1 MKDKN
6 VFGLFVKFPEP
17 GKVKTRIAKD
27 TGFDYAAGAYRRIAE
42 EVLLE
47 TLPGDGEYKRIIFY
61 SPRNME
67 RHFRSWLPGEILVAQ
82 EGRDVGERMGNAMKA
97 LFCEGALKV
106 VITGIDIPELDREVV
121 KDAFKKLDSADV
133 VIGPAVDGGYYLIG
147 MKSLHPEI
155 FRDISWSTEKVFRQ
169 TVSVIDTLKLRYETL
184 ITLSD
189 VDTLEDLMK
198 LEKTKIAKSG

>member
-1 MKDKN
+1 M
-6 VFGLFVKFPEP
+6 
-17 GKVKTRIAKD
+17 KTRIAKD